1 MRTDV
6 IVGSTRWTP
15 DGTQPPKPLPLF
27 DDPLAGLVTGA
38 LPGSAMTGDSYDEVA
53 VRVPKPVD
61 VDRDAVKAKLKAAL
75 ADDDEPPP
83 TGRPV
88 KLPPPAKFTGL
99 APGMLPEPE
108 RRSARQ
114 RVKQALGSYPGGAG
128 ERGKQLADRR
138 QELMAQRF
146 GAKRPTDTE
155 APGVRPARPN
165 RSLGGVIVAL
175 VLLAVFGFIAIQV
188 VVSIVESIGGIV
200 D

>member
-27 DDPLAGLVTGA
+27 EDPLAGLVTGA
-38 LPGSAMTGDSYDEVA
+38 LPGSAMTGDSYDEVV
-53 VRVPKPVD
+53 VRVPKPVE
-61 VDRDAVKAKLKAAL
+61 VDREGAQAMLKAVMS
-75 ADDDEPPP
+75 DEDEPPP

-114 RVKQALGSYPGGAG
+114 RVKQALGSYPRGAG
-128 ERGKQLADRR
+128 DRRKQLADRR

-146 GAKRPTDTE
+146 GAKPQTDTP
-155 APGVRPARPN
+155 APSARPSRPN
-165 RSLGGVIVAL
+165 SSVGGVIVAL
-175 VLLAVFGFIAIQV
+175 ILLAVFGFIAIQV